1 MCLITKQKK
10 AKIAKKDITVYKKVN
25 LYSDKITSE
34 VRKFEYEIEKEYT
47 TVLTPKSIAGL
58 SIGTDFTMYDE
69 AVNKAYPIS
78 SLYEYVI
85 PSNVNLNVIS
95 EGFHAFK
102 RKDRCYYNA
111 ICTIPKGSE
120 YFEDA
125 TGLIVSNQIIIK
137 EIITN

>member
-1 MCLITKQKK
+1 MPNNKTKK
-10 AKIAKKDITVYKKVN
+10 AKIAKKDITVYKKLN
-25 LYSDKITSE
+25 LYSDEITSE
-34 VRKFEYEIEKEYT
+34 VRKFEYKIGKEYT
-47 TVLTPKSIAGL
+47 TVLTPKPIAGL
-58 SIGTDFTMYDE
+58 SEGIDFAIYDC
-69 AVNKAYPIS
+69 AVNEAYPGIYFS
-78 SLYEYVI
+78 YGVI

-102 RKDRCYYNA
+102 REDGNPYNT
-111 ICTIPKGSE
+111 ICTIPKGSK